1 MHVRLRERGH
11 LSDQRLS
18 SGVLGVAE
26 AGSDYFSSDKH
37 YASLARRIAAALRC
51 GSGWALIIGDPPANP
66 QALSEAVGNV
76 AGVRYEVIIIS
87 CGPELTRGDLER
99 TVPVIGAPRATAGAA
114 VTSELS
120 VAASP
125 LFVFDDFDRLSD
137 KQIEELCK
145 DTLHCGEIPAAGILL
160 ASLDFVARLERPAL
174 HFLKDRLAAHF
185 RVQEVGDDEAI
196 TFLHNQLIAQRDR
209 RIEARGFRHGV
220 RIGLATSGV
229 VLAAGIGL
237 FIILNP
243 TAEHI
248 RGAPESTQERRTVSE
263 AVSMLSPAEER
274 LTDFDAAYAVPKTG
288 TTSPFA
294 HTPPQPLSSTE
305 AESPLPVAQPART
318 NPPAQERITN
328 FKHSVPKTETTS
340 PFAPTPPQPLSSTV
354 VESPLPVAQS
364 TRTHPPAE
372 EPVTNFES
380 AHAAP
385 KSKTSSAFATTP
397 PPLLSPTVVESPAP
411 VALSVMAH
419 PPADLHYSDA
429 EIAALVRRGD
439 AFLTSGDITSA
450 RLFYERAADAGSGP
464 AALQLGATFD
474 PVVLGRVGARGV
486 IADPAQALSWYRRA
500 RDLGMVEAEQRI
512 KRFETQSPGEQDTR
526 SR

>member
-76 AGVRYEVIIIS
+76 AGVRYEVITIS

-185 RVQEVGDDEAI
+185 RVQEVGDEEAI

-243 TAEHI
+243 TTEHI
-248 RGAPESTQERRTVSE
+248 RGAPESTQERRTASE

-274 LTDFDAAYAVPKTG
+274 LTNFDPAYAVRKTG
-288 TTSPFA
+288 TTAPFA
-294 HTPPQPLSSTE
+294 PTRPQPLSSTV
-305 AESPLPVAQPART
+305 AESPPPVARSART
-318 NPPAQERITN
+318 NPQAQERVTN
-328 FKHSVPKTETTS
+328 FEHSAPKTETTS
-340 PFAPTPPQPLSSTV
+340 PW
-354 VESPLPVAQS
+354 
-364 TRTHPPAE
+364 R
-372 EPVTNFES
+372 
-380 AHAAP
+380 
-385 KSKTSSAFATTP
+385 
-397 PPLLSPTVVESPAP
+397 PLL
-411 VALSVMAH
+411 
-419 PPADLHYSDA
+419 
-429 EIAALVRRGD
+429 
-439 AFLTSGDITSA
+439 
-450 RLFYERAADAGSGP
+450 
-464 AALQLGATFD
+464 
-474 PVVLGRVGARGV
+474 
-486 IADPAQALSWYRRA
+486 
-500 RDLGMVEAEQRI
+500 
-512 KRFETQSPGEQDTR
+512 R
-526 SR
+526 SH